1 MARRDKEILLTLSAI
16 GAAGLLVY
24 FVNGPT
30 ASNIDSQVSQSRA
43 RRAIDD
49 NFDSFCFD
57 ADCQQDDEDDVLIFQ
72 NDDCD
77 DPAYNAANFAE
88 CNARKKGKGKGK
100 GKGKKNNEPEVDY
113 SNFWQNAEAQS
124 QIDELNAKAEAALS
138 KYHVK
143 NPETALA
150 AVSPDVTVRG
160 FDSIELSGPTNDLFA
175 ANVDNGA
182 NDCSLDSADRVSS
195 ATQAVF
201 FMFPQDMMYD
211 SSVDQAALMAAY
223 KSFGVSLGKY
233 VNDGTKFVVGSYA
246 ATGRS
251 SIVEASADSAGAAID
266 SLQTAFNVPVGMKK
280 GAPAIKVSQLKA
292 KSFLGAFTAPG
303 IRNKYFRRSDD
314 GVAQSCQAFV
324 VFHGL
329 PTDYKD
335 FAAGE
340 FDIDSFQKRCNIVPI
355 FVQQSGMEPFYANWA
370 ATFRSASS
378 MYSAAEEGFRGYV
391 LTNPSD
397 FAANAD
403 AMANQLTSFACA
415 CESRSACLLGK
426 PAYVA
431 AIEEEVAL
439 TTAATTTEGTTTTF
453 YSTSVTTTTEFTT
466 TADFRGVDESTE
478 AIPVDMRCCGY
489 SGDLSAAKYDQNRA
503 FCCNDGESFYVSS
516 EVC

>member
-24 FVNGPT
+24 FVNGPS
-30 ASNIDSQVSQSRA
+30 ASNFESQVQTRA
-43 RRAIDD
+43 RRDVDA
-49 NFDSFCFD
+49 NFDAFCFD
-57 ADCQQDDEDDVLIFQ
+57 DDCQQDAQDDIMMFQ
-72 NDDCD
+72 ADDCD

-88 CNARKKGKGKGK
+88 CNARKKGGKKKGGKGK
-100 GKGKKNNEPEVDY
+100 GKGAEPEVDY
-113 SNFWQNAEAQS
+113 SNFWQDAAAQS
-124 QIDELNAKAEAALS
+124 QIDELNNKAEAALA
-138 KYHVK
+138 KYHQK
-143 NPETALA
+143 NPSTDVA
-150 AVSPDVTVRG
+150 AISPEVTVRG
-160 FDSIELSGPTNDLFA
+160 FDSVELSGPTNDLFA
-175 ANVDNGA
+175 ANIDNGA

-211 SSVDQAALMAAY
+211 SSVDQDALMSTY
-223 KSFGVSLGKY
+223 KNFGASLGKY
-233 VNDGTKFVVGSYA
+233 VNDGSKFVVGSYA
-246 ATGRS
+246 SNGKA
-251 SIVEASADSAGAAID
+251 SIVEASADNAGAAID
-266 SLQTAFNVPVGMKK
+266 SLQTSFNVPVGMKK

-292 KSFLGAFTAPG
+292 RSFLGAFTAPG

-340 FDIDSFQKRCNIVPI
+340 FDMDTFQKRCNVVPI
-355 FVQQSGMEPFYANWA
+355 FVQQSGMEAFYANWA
-370 ATFRSASS
+370 ATWRSASS

-403 AMANQLTSFACA
+403 NMANQLTSFACA
-415 CESRSACLLGK
+415 CESRSACLVGK

-431 AIEEEVAL
+431 EIVEEAAL

-453 YSTSVTTTTEFTT
+453 YSTSASTTTEFTT

-489 SGDLSAAKYDQNRA
+489 AGDLSAAKYDQNRA
-503 FCCNDGESFYVSS
+503 FCCNDGDAFYVSS